1 VTKAEP
7 RERVVLVNEEFV
19 GERGTVKVVWHVR
32 HNDGFVSASE
42 SPGARSERLDA
53 GPRVVWRSR
62 VEVELARGT
71 PVVRVETRS
80 GASRSSTLAHL
91 TGVAKS
97 SRPEIVRTR
106 FVVGPRGDLVPETPP
121 SGRRK

>member
-1 VTKAEP
+1 VTKGEP

-19 GERGTVKVVWHVR
+19 GERGPVKVVWLVQ
-32 HNDGFVSASE
+32 HNDGFVPAWE
-42 SPGARSERLDA
+42 SPGARSERQDA

-62 VEVELARGT
+62 VELELERGT
-71 PVVRVETRS
+71 AVVRVETRS

-97 SRPEIVRTR
+97 SRPEVVRTR
-106 FVVGPRGDLVPETPP
+106 FVVGRRGDLIPETRP
-121 SGRRK
+121 SGRSK